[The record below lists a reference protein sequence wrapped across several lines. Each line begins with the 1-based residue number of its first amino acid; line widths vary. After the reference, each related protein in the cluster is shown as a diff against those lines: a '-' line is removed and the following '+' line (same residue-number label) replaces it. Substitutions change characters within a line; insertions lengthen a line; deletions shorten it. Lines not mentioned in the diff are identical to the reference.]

1 MGHRSAG
8 SAFVNDPGPST
19 RVEEDDRP
27 AISPRLL
34 LSFLA
39 ITLIWGSTW
48 LVIKTQLGVVPTSW
62 SVALRFL
69 VGGGTLLIMCAVAG
83 KPMQLGWKGHGFA
96 LLIALLQFVLNFNL
110 VYRAEEH
117 VTSGLVAL
125 VFALLIVPNALFSY
139 AFLGQRISPGF
150 AIGSVIGIAGVVLMF
165 LHDLMAPG
173 ANGAAV
179 TLGIAFALGAVL
191 SASIANVMQATPL
204 GRRLPLEGGLAWA
217 MSYGGILNACVA
229 WAISGPPVFDLSPR
243 FVAGLGYLSL
253 VASALAFRLYYALIR
268 EIGPGRAAYS
278 SVIIP
283 IVAMVLSTLF
293 EGFAWT
299 GTTVA
304 GGLLAMLGLVVAL
317 RSRA

>member
-1 MGHRSAG
+1 MNELRPSLIVDVADRSAL
-8 SAFVNDPGPST
+8 
-19 RVEEDDRP
+19 
-27 AISPRLL
+27 SPRLL

-62 SVALRFL
+62 SVAWRFL
-69 VGGGTLLIMCAVAG
+69 AGGGTLMVMCLAAG

-96 LLIALLQFVLNFNL
+96 LIIAVLQFVLNFNL

-150 AIGSVIGIAGVVLMF
+150 AIGSMIGIVGVCLMF
-165 LHDLMAPG
+165 LQDLMAPG

-179 TLGIAFALGAVL
+179 MLGMLFALGAVL

-229 WAISGPPVFDLSPR
+229 WVISGPPVFDLAPQ
-243 FVAGLGYLSL
+243 FIAGLGYLSL
-253 VASALAFRLYYALIR
+253 IASALAFRIYYALIR
-268 EIGPGRAAYS
+268 EIGPGKAAYS
-278 SVIIP
+278 SVVIP
-283 IVAMVLSTLF
+283 IVAMVLSTMF

-304 GGLLAMLGLVVAL
+304 GGLLAMLGLVVAM